1 MPRFPRR
8 RLAWT
13 IRLGLATLA
22 LSGCSRRAPG
32 PDECVFFA
40 EMTFGHKFEV
50 IVQDSR
56 AKAVFD
62 RLVTTCLTA
71 PFDRRV
77 FVCSR
82 DTHAPMDCLR
92 RFQPDLFSDQGIDF
106 ALERDF

>member
-1 MPRFPRR
+1 MTRLHLR
-8 RLAWT
+8 RLVWT
-13 IRLGLATLA
+13 MCLGLATFS
-22 LSGCSRRAPG
+22 LSSCSRRAPG
-32 PDECVFFA
+32 PDECVYFA
-40 EMTFGHKFEV
+40 EMTFGHKLEV

-56 AKAVFD
+56 AKGVFD